1 MHCMAFRREIRF
13 MRKLVATEKISLS
26 ALLADAGYSKT
37 KAKQLC
43 KYRAISVGNV
53 PVSRHD
59 QPLLPGDEVV
69 VKSEKEVG
77 EGRKSCPGL
86 TIIYEDEAII
96 VIDKAAG
103 LLTIATEKEKT
114 RTAYYRLNAWLKEE
128 SGSARQRIFIVH
140 RLDRETSGLL
150 VFARNESA
158 KRVLQEKWQEADK
171 KYAAIVEGI
180 PKETSGRIA
189 SNLRETKFL
198 RVYSVPDS
206 DGEGRPSV
214 TNYKLVQASGNYAL
228 LDITLETGRKNQIR
242 VHLAD
247 IGHPVAGDKKYG
259 ARTNPVGRL
268 ALHAYFLAFPH
279 PVTGKRLEFQL
290 PLPGKFKALFPD
302 TTSSE
307 TGSVGKG

>member
-1 MHCMAFRREIRF
+1 
-13 MRKLVATEKISLS
+13 MRKLVAQEEISLA
-26 ALLADAGYSKT
+26 ALLAHSGYSKT
-37 KAKQLC
+37 KVKQLL
-43 KYRAISVGNV
+43 KYQAVSVGNM
-53 PVSRHD
+53 PASRYD
-59 QPLLPGDEVV
+59 QTLRPGDEVWI
-69 VKSEKEVG
+69 KSEKEVG
-77 EGRKSCPGL
+77 DGVRACQGL
-86 TIIYEDEAII
+86 TIIHEDEAII

-114 RTAYYRLNAWLKEE
+114 RTAYYRLTAWLKERP
-128 SGSARQRIFIVH
+128 GSAGQRIFIVH
-140 RLDRETSGLL
+140 RLDRDTSGLL
-150 VFARNESA
+150 VFAKNEEA
-158 KRVLQEKWQEADK
+158 KRALQDKWPETDK

-198 RVYSVPDS
+198 RVYSVRDS
-206 DGEGRPSV
+206 EGDGRPSV
-214 TNYKLVQASGNYAL
+214 TNYELVKAAGNYAL

-268 ALHAYFLAFPH
+268 ALHAYFLAFTH
-279 PVTGKRLEFQL
+279 PVTGKRLEFRS

-302 TTSSE
+302 TTPPKS
-307 TGSVGKG
+307 GSVPKG